1 MKIKIHIYI
10 YIYIYMYIYIYQGSY
25 QGSLQALTIKL
36 KTKQQIWKIK
46 PKIAK
51 IVDETRHR
59 TQVRYN
65 RLQ

>member
-1 MKIKIHIYI
+1 
-10 YIYIYMYIYIYQGSY
+10 MYIYIYQGSY

>member
-1 MKIKIHIYI
+1 MIFVKGPILDLYIYI
-10 YIYIYMYIYIYQGSY
+10 YIYIYKE
-25 QGSLQALTIKL
+25 SLQALTIKL
-36 KTKQQIWKIK
+36 TIKQEIWKIK
-46 PKIAK
+46 PKLAK

>member
-1 MKIKIHIYI
+1 MIFAKRPILDLYI
-10 YIYIYMYIYIYQGSY
+10 CIY

-36 KTKQQIWKIK
+36 TTKQQIWKIK

>member
-1 MKIKIHIYI
+1 MKIKIH
-10 YIYIYMYIYIYQGSY
+10 IYIYQGSY

-65 RLQ
+65 CLE

>member
-1 MKIKIHIYI
+1 MKIKIH
-10 YIYIYMYIYIYQGSY
+10 IYIYQGSY